1 MPQSIHPAY
10 PAVYP
15 ATENPVD
22 ALAQLEALIGGSTD
36 DANTKFVEPMYRFAE
51 EPEPSENLRLRILRV
66 FQEQTPLRLQN
77 IEQAIADGDW
87 NLVAIF
93 VHGVKGSVGQIY
105 PASDLVSLSDRLEH
119 MADVLALDD
128 FYSGFAPWKIQV
140 ECCLQSVANEIDS
153 NASNANHSNNG
164 VSPPLDNALL
174 AELTELLIQRDFR
187 ASDVASKLAPCFL
200 HTEQRPIW
208 LKIDS
213 AIGRYDFKSA
223 LDALGDLRTKEG
235 DIC

>member
-1 MPQSIHPAY
+1 MHQSILPVA
-10 PAVYP
+10 
-15 ATENPVD
+15 ENPVD
-22 ALAQLEALIGGSTD
+22 ALAQLDALIRNSTD
-36 DANTKFVEPMYRFAE
+36 DANTQFVEPMYHFAE
-51 EPEPSENLRLRILRV
+51 ESGPSENLRLRILGV

-77 IEQAIADGDW
+77 IEQAMADGNW
-87 NLVAIF
+87 HLVAIL

-105 PASDLVSLSDRLEH
+105 PGSDLVSLSARLEN
-119 MADVLALDD
+119 MADALELDD
-128 FYSGFAPWKIQV
+128 FHSGFPPWKIQV
-140 ECCLQSVANEIDS
+140 ECCLRSVANEIDS
-153 NASNANHSNNG
+153 NASNANHGNNG

-200 HTEQRPIW
+200 HTEQRLIW

-223 LDALGDLRTKEG
+223 LDALGDLRTKVG